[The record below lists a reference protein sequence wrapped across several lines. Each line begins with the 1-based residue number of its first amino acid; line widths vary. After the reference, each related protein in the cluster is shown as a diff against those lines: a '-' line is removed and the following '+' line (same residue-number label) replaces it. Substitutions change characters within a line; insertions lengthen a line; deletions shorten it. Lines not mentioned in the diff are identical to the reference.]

1 MSMTEQNAYA
11 TIPVEQI
18 REVIGLLHQGENLR
32 AETKLTPLVHEFP
45 DDIHIL
51 ALHGDALRKLG
62 RHEEAILSYRQ
73 ALAGGLRE
81 PELILDFAQS
91 LIHESA
97 FPEADALVDEVLAAR
112 PDDVKALSMKGD
124 ILRKRGGPLAALEYY
139 RKALMLQP
147 GNISL
152 YKVLSLLEPFSPESR
167 VFEVLHKALKTDIK
181 DPRERAS
188 ILATLGKAYLDIGE
202 DTRSF
207 QCYRRANQLMNTS
220 LPPFRGGLEHRL
232 AYTRDHYTQALFE
245 RLSGYGEP
253 SCPQIIVAG
262 MSRSGK
268 SLVESL
274 FRGVEGVSLMGETTL
289 LSDHEKLVLAA
300 YSGSED
306 QWLAFQTPEQ
316 VQHDAEEYLKRLRA
330 LSDEDTI
337 RITTMP
343 GDIWNLGLIGLW
355 APNVPIVFCMRDVLD
370 LAVTGYFQQYQN
382 PEGYRYSYDL
392 ESMGR
397 QIAIFEKLM
406 EHWAQVLP
414 NPIYL
419 VDYEAVVN
427 DPRAVMNNL
436 FEQLGLRRTQS
447 YEGIIDANAG
457 LEACISPIASQDAA
471 MPITRRFVG
480 ISRRFSLYLSPVVKG
495 YREIIEQF
503 PRREPPVIFSQPLP
517 KTLRDT
523 FADSVKPS
531 PRSDFNW
538 QFQGR
543 IKVMDNGGVLLRD
556 GSIHQLLGLNAFDI
570 VVLDPGTVI
579 AVDDDLR
586 KQDALRFITGTTLG
600 DGRPKTWHTCGQP
613 LCNGTLKP
621 LSIEILPPRLREAGQ
636 VQWREPIHSVA
647 LDDIA
652 GPRPLE
658 WLVLDAGYD
667 AKGVLEHGERTLAN
681 TLLIQVNLAAQPT
694 WAGQPGLD
702 TILDWAQGHGF
713 RLHRMLD
720 QTMLQAMEERK
731 DLPRQPETSE
741 LWLYGLLLVP
751 DDRRLATL
759 TENQRLKLA
768 FILHSIFQ
776 IKDLSYSVLQQVDVE
791 VAEKYLEAGG
801 FFERR
806 KDGPGN
812 AELDAIR
819 RDLKAGKVHRH
830 LAVLGHLETR
840 YPKDPQILRLA
851 AERYFWLGAAQPAL
865 DKIRQAMEIVP
876 EDIGIRLTAIEILL
890 HAGIWWEANHAA
902 RALLVHEQENRDA
915 MRLVARALAA
925 DPIPN
930 TVLIEGTI
938 DILRQIIEEA
948 NDETDPDLIQ
958 MSDIST
964 QARLHAR
971 VGLFDQAL
979 RLHMQ
984 ALDGLGADIRGPQR
998 AALLISQ
1005 ADSLF
1010 ESGDADASCLVL
1022 WEACCCRPYSPL
1034 TVTASIKLN
1043 QRLTHCSAPAL
1054 NKLAVLHGTIQG
1066 IWSEYKKEN
1075 LKASFGDFGL
1085 PYQAFEPLMLPGTR
1099 PAMHRL
1105 DIYGLEQ
1112 DLPPGARA
1120 LDIGCNHG
1128 YLLMG
1133 LASRLKQGLG
1143 FDISQ
1148 ICIDVGNA
1156 VATHLGYSHIELSSK
1171 PFDEFICEEPFDL
1184 VIACAVHHWIGVPM
1198 AEFGTKLHSYCK
1210 PGGIVLLESQGT
1222 RHVDKVE
1229 PEFKDKAGVI
1239 VDAGF
1244 EIIRKGSLCDDAINY
1259 REFWVLKKRE

>member
-1 MSMTEQNAYA
+1 MTEQH
-11 TIPVEQI
+11 TRTHIPVEQI
-18 REVIGLLHQGENLR
+18 REVIGLLHQGENIR
-32 AETKLTPLVHEFP
+32 AETKLTPLVREFP

-51 ALHGDALRKLG
+51 ALYGDVLRKLG
-62 RHEEAILSYRQ
+62 RHGEAIPSYRR

-81 PELILDFAQS
+81 PELILDFVQS

-97 FPEADALVDEVLAAR
+97 LSEADPLADEVLAAR

-124 ILRKRGGPLAALEYY
+124 ILRKQGGPLASLEYY
-139 RKALMLQP
+139 RKALTLQP

-167 VFEVLHKALKTDIK
+167 VFEVLHKALEADIE

-188 ILATLGKAYLDIGE
+188 ILATLGKAYLDIG
-202 DTRSF
+202 DDAQSF
-207 QCYRRANQLMNTS
+207 RCYRQANQLMNAC
-220 LPPFRGGLEHRL
+220 LPPSRGGLERRL
-232 AYTRDHYTQALFE
+232 AYIRDHYTQALFE
-245 RLSGYGEP
+245 RLSEYGEP
-253 SCPQIIVAG
+253 SCPQIIVTG

-289 LSDHEKLVLAA
+289 LSDCEKLALAA
-300 YSGSED
+300 YGGDEN
-306 QWLAFQTPEQ
+306 QWLGSQSPEQ
-316 VQHDAEEYLKRLRA
+316 VRRNAGEYLKQLKA
-330 LSDEDTI
+330 LSHEDML

-397 QIAIFEKLM
+397 QIAVFEKLM
-406 EHWAQVLP
+406 EHWTQVLP

-427 DPRAVMNNL
+427 NPQTVMGNL
-436 FEQLGLRRTQS
+436 FEQLGLQRTQS

-457 LEACISPIASQDAA
+457 LEASISPIASQDAA

-480 ISRRFSLYLSPVVKG
+480 IAQRFSPYLSPVVKG
-495 YREIIEQF
+495 YREVIDQF
-503 PRREPPVIFSQPLP
+503 PRREPPVTFPQPLP
-517 KTLRDT
+517 ETLRDT
-523 FADSVKPS
+523 PDGGATASS
-531 PRSDFNW
+531 RLDFNW

-543 IKVMDNGGVLLRD
+543 IKVIDNGGVLLR
-556 GSIHQLLGLNAFDI
+556 SRTIHQLLDLNAFD
-570 VVLDPGTVI
+570 VVVFDPGTEIV
-579 AVDDDLR
+579 VDDDLR
-586 KQDALRFITGTTLG
+586 AQDALRLIAGTTLG
-600 DGRPKTWHTCGQP
+600 DGRPKIWHTCGQP
-613 LCNGTLKP
+613 LCNGTLEP
-621 LSIEILPPRLREAGQ
+621 NATGILPLRLREAGQ
-636 VQWREPIHSVA
+636 VQWRESIHSVA
-647 LDDIA
+647 LDDIV
-652 GPRPLE
+652 GSQSLE
-658 WLVLDAGYD
+658 WLVLDAGCD
-667 AKGVLEHGERTLAN
+667 AADILEHGARTLVD
-681 TLLIQVNLAAQPT
+681 TLIIQVKLAAQPT
-694 WAGQPGLD
+694 WSGQPGLD
-702 TILDWAQGHGF
+702 TILAWAQHHGF
-713 RLHRMLD
+713 RLHQLLD

-751 DDRRLATL
+751 DDQRLAAFTN
-759 TENQRLKLA
+759 NQRLKLA
-768 FILHSIFQ
+768 FILHSVFQ
-776 IKDLSYSVLQQVDVE
+776 IKDLSYTVLRQSDME
-791 VAEKYLEAGG
+791 TAEEYLEAAG

-819 RDLKAGKVHRH
+819 RDLEAGNVHRH
-830 LAVLGHLETR
+830 LAVLGHLETS

-851 AERYFWLGAAQPAL
+851 AERYSWLGTTQPAL
-865 DKIRQAMEIVP
+865 DRIRQAMEIAP
-876 EDIGIRLTAIEILL
+876 EDLGIRLSAIKILL
-890 HAGIWWEANHAA
+890 RAGLWWEAGHTA
-902 RALLVHEQENRDA
+902 RTLLVHHQESRDA
-915 MRLVARALAA
+915 MRLVARSLVA
-925 DPIPN
+925 DPAPDTSLLKGTTDILGQ
-930 TVLIEGTI
+930 LIE
-938 DILRQIIEEA
+938 
-948 NDETDPDLIQ
+948 ETDGAITD
-958 MSDIST
+958 DIST
-964 QARLHAR
+964 QARLYAR
-971 VGLFDQAL
+971 QGLFDQAQ
-979 RLHMQ
+979 RLHTQ
-984 ALDGLGADIRGPQR
+984 ALDGLDADIQGPQR

-1010 ESGDADASCLVL
+1010 ESGCTDASCRTL
-1022 WEACCCRPYSPL
+1022 WEACSCYPYSPL

-1043 QRLTHCSAPAL
+1043 QRLMRCDVPELRAL
-1054 NKLAVLHGTIQG
+1054 AALHDTIQG

-1099 PAMHRL
+1099 PAMRRL
-1105 DIYGLEQ
+1105 GVYALEQ
-1112 DLPPGARA
+1112 DLQPGARA

-1133 LASRLKQGLG
+1133 LAPRLSYGLG

-1148 ICIDVGNA
+1148 SCIDVGNA
-1156 VATHLGYSHIELSSK
+1156 VAEHLGYSHIELSSK
-1171 PFDEFICEEPFDL
+1171 PFDEFVCAEPFDL

-1198 AEFGTKLHSYCK
+1198 AEFGAKLNSYCK

-1222 RHVDKVE
+1222 RHADRVE
-1229 PEFKDKAGVI
+1229 PGFRDKAGI
-1239 VDAGF
+1239 IANTGF
-1244 EIIRKGSLCDDAINY
+1244 ELVRQGSLCDDAINY
-1259 REFWVLKKRE
+1259 REFWVLRKRG